1 MAVAAVASHHPWL
14 ARRPPVMPPGAH
26 QLKDIRRWPAEP
38 TTPTGI
44 DPARFQAAILH
55 LCGRALG
62 GDGKST
68 EQTSGG
74 ADGLTLGDLVLAAA
88 MESDVDAFL
97 LAGLMY
103 EQSGC
108 RPDFKSPLGRGLLR
122 IHPDLYRSEGA
133 PPPPGDRDAWQP
145 GALLDPAEN
154 LLLGAKLLRMWQDS
168 HAEVDAAFGGVPHR
182 GPAAHLIWGD
192 VVRGSGG
199 EDQALTARRRLI
211 FFYEQTPEASFSPPS
226 LGISMIS
233 PLEGAP
239 RVASSGPGEDR
250 AGGKRH
256 HGGIDLVA
264 MLGEPVR
271 AVADGTVIFAGANVP
286 GAPRESI
293 PPSRIARYRWRH
305 LGAGGI
311 YVCIEHAPD
320 RHIVTCYMHLNIYGV
335 SEGESVTA
343 GEIIGRVGRTGVQ
356 FSPPHL
362 HFELRIDDRHVD
374 PTRYL
379 GQLVIPPKA
388 TLTYRLVMQAKRSR
402 VAKDRDAKANA
413 EKL

>member
-1 MAVAAVASHHPWL
+1 MAD
-14 ARRPPVMPPGAH
+14 
-26 QLKDIRRWPAEP
+26 LKRWPAEP
-38 TTPTGI
+38 ATPTGV
-44 DPARFQAAILH
+44 DPARFQAAIVH
-55 LCGRALG
+55 LCGTVPIGNDTANG
-62 GDGKST
+62 
-68 EQTSGG
+68 Q
-74 ADGLTLGDLVLAAA
+74 ADRPVEALTLGDLILAAA
-88 MESDVDAFL
+88 TESDVDPFL

-108 RPDFKSPLGRGLLR
+108 KPALKSPLGRGLLR

-133 PPPPGDRDAWQP
+133 PKPPGDPDAWRP
-145 GALLDPAEN
+145 DALLDPAQN

-168 HAEVDAAFGGVPHR
+168 HAELDAAFGGVPHR
-182 GPAAHLIWGD
+182 GPAAHFIWGD

-211 FFYEQTPEASFSPPS
+211 CFYQATPDATTTPAS
-226 LGISMIS
+226 LGISIIS

-256 HGGIDLVA
+256 HEGIDLA
-264 MLGEPVR
+264 AQLGEPVR
-271 AVADGTVIFAGANVP
+271 SVADGTVIFAGVNMP
-286 GAPRESI
+286 GAPHESI
-293 PPSRIARYRWRH
+293 PPSKIARYRWRH

-311 YVCIEHAPD
+311 YVCIEHAPQH
-320 RHIVTCYMHLNIYGV
+320 HIVTCYMHLNIYGV

-343 GEIIGRVGRTGVQ
+343 GEVIGRVGRTGVQ

-379 GQLVIPPKA
+379 GALIIPPKA
-388 TLTYRLVMQAKRSR
+388 TLTYRLVMQAKRLR
-402 VAKDRDAKANA
+402 VAKARSAKTGDQ
-413 EKL
+413 KL